1 MNNSNMKPELDQW
14 LRSTNTSAN
23 PMDHLAALKKLTINS
38 DGKIQWPSI
47 LASTNSSWLAS
58 SNKNLEINQPAPST
72 WIRTHYEK
80 LRKED
85 NNKWL
90 IDSKNNDQKQTDLLV
105 TLTEWLH
112 IPSSTS
118 TESLP
123 GKRPE
128 SMDHDVKEK
137 AGNSNTI
144 LFGRIAKMD
153 NQQWLHSSSSSAMM
167 DDESLMKS
175 SQSSSKNQDQM
186 AGNSNLDASDHESTS
201 VKSATNNRSA
211 CSVIFPNHSTSLDN
225 WLSKPQCAKK
235 NKNDLP
241 NDLGDWLMVPGP
253 KKQLEKNQN
262 LLSQWNE
269 KALHMNWNQSNS
281 IKVEE
286 WLKDALD
293 DEEENNFNDD
303 DFDESSIEIIDH

>member
-1 MNNSNMKPELDQW
+1 MSIFLYLI
-14 LRSTNTSAN
+14 LRFIIVGVFFVK
-23 PMDHLAALKKLTINS
+23 LKDFFS
-38 DGKIQWPSI
+38 FS
-47 LASTNSSWLAS
+47 
-58 SNKNLEINQPAPST
+58 
-72 WIRTHYEK
+72 
-80 LRKED
+80 
-85 NNKWL
+85 
-90 IDSKNNDQKQTDLLV
+90 V
-105 TLTEWLH
+105 EWLH

-128 SMDHDVKEK
+128 SMDHEK

-175 SQSSSKNQDQM
+175 SQSSSKNQDPM

-253 KKQLEKNQN
+253 KKQLGN
-262 LLSQWNE
+262 
-269 KALHMNWNQSNS
+269 
-281 IKVEE
+281 
-286 WLKDALD
+286 
-293 DEEENNFNDD
+293 
-303 DFDESSIEIIDH
+303 

>member
-14 LRSTNTSAN
+14 IRSTNTSAN
-23 PMDHLAALKKLTINS
+23 TTMDHLAALKKLTINS

-90 IDSKNNDQKQTDLLV
+90 MDSKKNDQKQTDLLV

-112 IPSSTS
+112 IPSTTS

-128 SMDHDVKEK
+128 SMDDIKEDIPKK
-137 AGNSNTI
+137 AGNSNSI

-153 NQQWLHSSSSSAMM
+153 NQQWLHSSSSVVMM
-167 DDESLMKS
+167 DESLMTS
-175 SQSSSKNQDQM
+175 TPSSKDPM
-186 AGNSNLDASDHESTS
+186 AGNSNSDEKSS
-201 VKSATNNRSA
+201 VKSA

-225 WLSKPQCAKK
+225 WLSKPQCAKQ

-241 NDLGDWLMVPGP
+241 NDLGDWLMVPGQ

-262 LLSQWNE
+262 LLSQWTE

-286 WLKDALD
+286 WLKEALD
-293 DEEENNFNDD
+293 EEEENNFDD

>member
-1 MNNSNMKPELDQW
+1 MSNSNMKPELDQW
-14 LRSTNTSAN
+14 IRSTNTSSN
-23 PMDHLAALKKLTINS
+23 PMDHLAALKKLTINR

-58 SNKNLEINQPAPST
+58 SNKNLEINQPAST

-80 LRKED
+80 LRKDD

-90 IDSKNNDQKQTDLLV
+90 MESKNNDKKQTDLV

-112 IPSSTS
+112 IPSTTS

-128 SMDHDVKEK
+128 SMDDVQEDPK
-137 AGNSNTI
+137 AGNSNSI
-144 LFGRIAKMD
+144 LFGRITKID
-153 NQQWLHSSSSSAMM
+153 NQQWLHSSSSVMM
-167 DDESLMKS
+167 DESSLMKS
-175 SQSSSKNQDQM
+175 TPSSKDPM
-186 AGNSNLDASDHESTS
+186 AGNSNSDDHES
-201 VKSATNNRSA
+201 VKSANRRPA
-211 CSVIFPNHSTSLDN
+211 CSVIFPSHPTSLDN
-225 WLSKPQCAKK
+225 WLIKPQCAKQ

-241 NDLGDWLMVPGP
+241 NDLGDWLMVPGQ
-253 KKQLEKNQN
+253 KKQIEKNQN

-269 KALHMNWNQSNS
+269 QALHVNWNKSNS

-286 WLKDALD
+286 WLKEALD
-293 DEEENNFNDD
+293 DEEENNFED
-303 DFDESSIEIIDH
+303 DFDESSIEIIDHH